1 LGKYTQNPNFSFNAH
16 KILGNFFAI
25 KVRHIF
31 KTFILYS
38 PLCFV
43 SFWCLFLFSVDCF
56 LPSFK
61 RVPTHSP
68 FKAQPS
74 IHPPKANLLH
84 RLFLFKPARFVI
96 YTFAP
101 IQNAV
106 PAAAPLNQI
115 QDLEKIGHH
124 QRAVINIARK
134 RRFFLVR
141 V

>member
-1 LGKYTQNPNFSFNAH
+1 
-16 KILGNFFAI
+16 
-25 KVRHIF
+25 
-31 KTFILYS
+31 
-38 PLCFV
+38 
-43 SFWCLFLFSVDCF
+43 LFPVDCF

-96 YTFAP
+96 YTFAL

-115 QDLEKIGHH
+115 QDLEKIGH
-124 QRAVINIARK
+124 QRAVINNAQK